1 MGRAPVT
8 EWIWDDRETRPA
20 AAQMAIDLAMVD
32 AAREEGVAIVRLY
45 RWERDTVS
53 FGAHEPAMRRWDRA
67 RLEAD
72 GVATVRRPTGG
83 RAVWHDHEDLTYAW
97 AGPVSGPGDVRTIYR
112 ALHERLRD
120 AVALA
125 SHTLTLATAE
135 RTIGLGPGACFDAAA
150 GGEVLV
156 DGRKAIGSAQRVLG
170 RHLLQHGAIAV
181 ADRGPRLVRYRLV
194 PGKAS
199 SGAGPLLP
207 DADEVRSRIAAHWT
221 LGGAV
226 PIPTV
231 LTSRIVLA
239 SVGEQERHA
248 DPEWT
253 WRR

>member
-1 MGRAPVT
+1 MGRPPVI
-8 EWIWDDRETRPA
+8 EWIWDDREARPA

-32 AAREEGVAIVRLY
+32 AAREEGVAMLRLY

-53 FGAHEPAMRRWDRA
+53 FGAHEPATRRWDRA

-83 RAVWHDHEDLTYAW
+83 RAVWHDRDDLTYAW
-97 AGPVSGPGDVRTIYR
+97 AGPVSGPGEVRTIYR

-120 AVALA
+120 AVDLPV
-125 SHTLTLATAE
+125 HTLTLATAE
-135 RTIGLGPGACFDAAA
+135 RTVGLGPGACFDAAA

-181 ADRGPRLVRYRLV
+181 ADRGPQLGRYRRV
-194 PGKAS
+194 
-199 SGAGPLLP
+199 SGTEAAGEGPLLP
-207 DADEVRSRIAAHWT
+207 EAEELRARIAAHWAQ
-221 LGGAV
+221 GGAV
-226 PIPTV
+226 PIPPR